1 MLTQWSVYVNAG
13 IPVCWLSTHEEA
25 RAEAALAATAQRMPG
40 EPVCAVWSLTSGQN
54 GTPGW
59 EPPAGWPTPLPED
72 WCPDARIAASPHAAL
87 LHMAAWCEQH
97 EGRSAV
103 CVVRDAHT
111 FCESPPWRRA
121 VKDLTRRLRA
131 TQGRLVLLSYRAELP
146 PDMRSDVPLLTPG
159 LPCRASL
166 LRQCRDTLAGLD
178 CEADSDRCADAL
190 RGLGLRE
197 AKDAMLCDY
206 VEHSSVDSERLSAFK
221 ARELSKVAGI
231 KYVGEV
237 ESLADVGGLEVLRED
252 LSQYRGSLTQA
263 AIDFGCDPPKGFLLV
278 GVPGCGKTLFG
289 RATAHALGL
298 PLVELSPSSC
308 EGGLVGETAHR
319 ITTALATIDAVA
331 PCVVLIDEGEKAFG
345 AGGERDSGSK
355 QTLRG
360 EFLKWADRR
369 SGGRVMLIMTCNNA
383 GLLPPELKRK
393 GRFDETYYVDLPH
406 GTERR
411 AICEVHLRK
420 RRRQL
425 SDSDLQSLV
434 EASEGYTGAEIE
446 SCIAKALRVCY
457 SEGERELTAAD
468 VLAQIN
474 ATVPQSLGEQVKLVQ
489 QWAKQEG
496 AKPASR
502 PAPRSHDTSKRE
514 PAKPRKL
521 IADGSN

>member
-1 MLTQWSVYVNAG
+1 MLSQWSVYVNAG

-40 EPVCAVWSLTSGQN
+40 EPVCAVWSLTSAQN

-87 LHMAAWCEQH
+87 LHMATWCEQH
-97 EGRSAV
+97 DGRTAV

-111 FCESPPWRRA
+111 FCESPQWRRA

-159 LPCRASL
+159 LPCYESL

-178 CEADSDRCADAL
+178 CEADAARCADAL

-197 AKDAMLCDY
+197 AKDSMLCDY

-221 ARELSKVAGI
+221 ARELSKVSGI

-237 ESLADVGGLEVLRED
+237 ESISDVGGLEVLRED
-252 LSQYRGSLTQA
+252 LADYQGSLTREA
-263 AIDFGCDPPKGFLLV
+263 DDFGCDPPKGFMLS
-278 GVPGCGKTLFG
+278 GVPGAGKSLFG
-289 RATAHALGL
+289 RAAANALGL
-298 PLVELSPSSC
+298 PLVELSPSEC
-308 EGGLVGETAHR
+308 EGGLVGETGSR
-319 ITTALATIDAVA
+319 FRTALRTIDAIS

-345 AGGERDSGSK
+345 SGGERDSGSK
-355 QTLRG
+355 ETLRL
-360 EFLKWADRR
+360 EFLRWAQNRR
-369 SGGRVMLIMTCNNA
+369 GRVFVIMTCNDPSK
-383 GLLPPELKRK
+383 LPAEMKRK
-393 GRFDETYYVDLPH
+393 GRWDESYFVDLPH
-406 GTERR
+406 AEERR
-411 AICEVHLRK
+411 AIILVHLRK

-425 SDSDLQSLV
+425 PESALEGLV
-434 EASEGYTGAEIE
+434 AASEGFTGAEIE
-446 SCIAKALRVCY
+446 SGVAKAVRRCY
-457 SEGERELTAAD
+457 REQQRDLTAAD
-468 VLAQIN
+468 VLSQFES
-474 ATVPQSLGEQVKLVQ
+474 TTPQSAGEQIKALR
-489 QWAKQEG
+489 QWAKEQQ
-496 AKPASR
+496 ARLASR
-502 PAPRSHDTSKRE
+502 PAPRSHDTKAKE
-514 PAKPRKL
+514 PARPRKL